1 MNEPKSVL
9 VRPEDVS
16 PSSEEVEVVGVF
28 NPGAVDADGVVHLL
42 LRVAERPKE
51 VRPGWVALP
60 AFGPAGRYEV
70 EWVREQNVDRLDP
83 RGVAFRRDGQHR
95 LTTVSHLRLATSR
108 DGRSIDWISPS
119 PTLAPTTRYEAW
131 GMEDARIVRIG
142 EVYYITYVAVSGD
155 GIVTA
160 LARTANFETF
170 ERLGVVFPVEN
181 KNVVLFPRRIG
192 DRYAALH
199 RPASRTPIGELGVWL
214 ARSPDLL
221 YWGRHERLVIPSP
234 HGRVIRTGAGPP
246 PIETERGW
254 LLVYHT
260 VLSPGRG
267 AGVYEARVLLLDR
280 EDPSRIIRVR
290 NSPLFAGDARVT
302 EEDPLGGVVFPSGW
316 VRRENAYMIY
326 AGQRDEQTTVHI
338 VPEDEII

>member
-1 MNEPKSVL
+1 M
-9 VRPEDVS
+9 
-16 PSSEEVEVVGVF
+16 
-28 NPGAVDADGVVHLL
+28 HLL

-170 ERLGVVFPVEN
+170 ERLGVVF
-181 KNVVLFPRRIG
+181 LLRTRTSSCFHGASAIG
-192 DRYAALH
+192 TPPCTGRQAGRPLVNWVSGSHALQIF
-199 RPASRTPIGELGVWL
+199 SIG
-214 ARSPDLL
+214 
-221 YWGRHERLVIPSP
+221 
-234 HGRVIRTGAGPP
+234 
-246 PIETERGW
+246 
-254 LLVYHT
+254 
-260 VLSPGRG
+260 
-267 AGVYEARVLLLDR
+267 
-280 EDPSRIIRVR
+280 
-290 NSPLFAGDARVT
+290 GDT
-302 EEDPLGGVVFPSGW
+302 SGS
-316 VRRENAYMIY
+316 
-326 AGQRDEQTTVHI
+326 
-338 VPEDEII
+338 